1 MHTRLLKS
9 SLFISA
15 MVLMVIFCFNACT
28 NKGFIK
34 PKTSTS
40 YGGTG
45 SGKDTISGD
54 TIASFNQPTGIAVDA
69 AGNIYVSDYGDNL
82 IRKISTT
89 GIVSTIA
96 GNGNQGSLNG
106 LDTASS
112 FNGPTAL
119 ALDAAG
125 NIYVADD
132 NNNMVRKIGTNGMV
146 STYAGSDSTG
156 LINGPAANSALFGPT
171 GVTVDGSGN
180 VYIADAGNNIIR
192 MVNTSDVVST
202 YAGSTNE
209 ASTNGPLLSA
219 SFNNPTGLAVD
230 GHGNIFVADMLNGMI
245 REINAS
251 TGMVTTLAGS
261 GDTTA
266 SVNGTGTAA
275 SFYFPNSLAVDAS
288 DNIYVTEYAT
298 NLIRKVDSTGVVTTF
313 AGSGAAGQADSTG
326 TLASFNGPSG
336 IAVDKKGNLYVA
348 DTYNNVIRKI
358 TPAGVVSTIA
368 GSGIAG
374 SRNGK
379 AQSLKKPTINITL
392 RVNVAHTAA
401 TYKVFVKKKR

>member
-1 MHTRLLKS
+1 
-9 SLFISA
+9 
-15 MVLMVIFCFNACT
+15 MVLIMIFCFNACT
-28 NKGFIK
+28 NKGFIN

-82 IRKISTT
+82 IRKISAA

-132 NNNMVRKIGTNGMV
+132 NNNMVRKISTNGMV

-171 GVTVDGSGN
+171 GVAVDGSGN

-209 ASTNGPLLSA
+209 AATNGPLLSA
-219 SFNNPTGLAVD
+219 SFNNPTGLAID
-230 GHGNIFVADMLNGMI
+230 GSGNIFVADMLDGMI
-245 REINAS
+245 REISPS
-251 TGMVTTLAGS
+251 TGTVTTLAGS

-298 NLIRKVDSTGVVTTF
+298 NLIRKVDPTGVVTTF
-313 AGSGAAGQADSTG
+313 AGNGAAGQADSTG
-326 TLASFNGPSG
+326 TSASFNGPSG
-336 IAVDKKGNLYVA
+336 IAVDKSGNLYVA

-379 AQSLKKPTINITL
+379 AQSLKKPTINITR
-392 RVNVAHTAA
+392 RVNVAHAAA

>member
-15 MVLMVIFCFNACT
+15 MILMVIFCFNACT

-82 IRKISTT
+82 IRKISAA

-132 NNNMVRKIGTNGMV
+132 NNNMVRKISTNGMV

-171 GVTVDGSGN
+171 GVAVDGSGN

-209 ASTNGPLLSA
+209 AATNGPLLSA
-219 SFNNPTGLAVD
+219 SFNNPTGLAID
-230 GHGNIFVADMLNGMI
+230 GSGNIFVADMLDGMI
-245 REINAS
+245 REISPS
-251 TGMVTTLAGS
+251 TGTVTTLAGS

-298 NLIRKVDSTGVVTTF
+298 NLIRKVDPTGVVTTF
-313 AGSGAAGQADSTG
+313 AGNGAAGQADSTG
-326 TLASFNGPSG
+326 TSASFNGPSG
-336 IAVDKKGNLYVA
+336 IAVDKSGNLYVA

-379 AQSLKKPTINITL
+379 AQSLKKPTINITR
-392 RVNVAHTAA
+392 RVNVAHAAA

>member
-45 SGKDTISGD
+45 SGKDTVAGD
-54 TIASFNQPTGIAVDA
+54 TIASFNQPTGIAVDG

-82 IRKISTT
+82 IRKISAT

-156 LINGPAANSALFGPT
+156 LINGPAASSALFGPT
-171 GVTVDGSGN
+171 GVTVDANGN

-192 MVNTSDVVST
+192 MVNTSDSVST

-209 ASTNGPLLSA
+209 AATNGPLLSA
-219 SFNNPTGLAVD
+219 SFNNPTGLAID
-230 GHGNIFVADMLNGMI
+230 KSGNIFVADMLNGMI
-245 REINAS
+245 REISPS

-275 SFYFPNSLAVDAS
+275 SFYFPNSLAVDGS
-288 DNIYVTEYAT
+288 DNVYVTEYAT
-298 NLIRKVDSTGVVTTF
+298 NLIRKVGPTGVVTTF

-326 TLASFNGPSG
+326 TSASFNGPSG
-336 IAVDKKGNLYVA
+336 IAVDKSGNLYVA

-374 SRNGK
+374 ARNGK
-379 AQSLKKPTINITL
+379 ALSLKKPVINIA
-392 RVNVAHTAA
+392 RKVNVAHTST
-401 TYKVFVKKKR
+401 TYKIFVKKRR

>member
-9 SLFISA
+9 SLFIPA
-15 MVLMVIFCFNACT
+15 MVLIMIFCFNACT

-82 IRKISTT
+82 IRKISAA

-132 NNNMVRKIGTNGMV
+132 NNNMVRKISTNGMV

-171 GVTVDGSGN
+171 GVAVDGSGN

-209 ASTNGPLLSA
+209 AATNGPLLSA
-219 SFNNPTGLAVD
+219 SFNNPTGLAID
-230 GHGNIFVADMLNGMI
+230 GSGNIFVADMLDGMI
-245 REINAS
+245 REISPS
-251 TGMVTTLAGS
+251 TGTVTTLAGS

-298 NLIRKVDSTGVVTTF
+298 NLIRKVDPTGVVTTF
-313 AGSGAAGQADSTG
+313 AGNGAAGQADSTG
-326 TLASFNGPSG
+326 TSASFNGPSG
-336 IAVDKKGNLYVA
+336 IAVDKSGNLYVA

-379 AQSLKKPTINITL
+379 AQSLKKPTINITR
-392 RVNVAHTAA
+392 RVNVAHAAA

>member
-1 MHTRLLKS
+1 M
-9 SLFISA
+9 I
-15 MVLMVIFCFNACT
+15 LMVIFCFNACT

-82 IRKISTT
+82 IRKISAA

-132 NNNMVRKIGTNGMV
+132 NNNMVRKISTNGMV

-171 GVTVDGSGN
+171 GVAVDGSGN

-209 ASTNGPLLSA
+209 AATNGPLLSA
-219 SFNNPTGLAVD
+219 SFNNPTGLAID
-230 GHGNIFVADMLNGMI
+230 GSGNIFVADMLDGMI
-245 REINAS
+245 REISPS
-251 TGMVTTLAGS
+251 TGTVTTLAGS

-298 NLIRKVDSTGVVTTF
+298 NLIRKVDPTGVVTTF
-313 AGSGAAGQADSTG
+313 AGNGAAGQADSTG
-326 TLASFNGPSG
+326 TSASFNGPSG
-336 IAVDKKGNLYVA
+336 IAVDKSGNLYVA

-379 AQSLKKPTINITL
+379 AQSLKKPTINITR
-392 RVNVAHTAA
+392 RVNVAHAAA